1 MTLINDGAVA
11 LGQVGSRL
19 LELQWRH
26 AVELLQRMLS
36 EVAAK
41 TW

>member
-1 MTLINDGAVA
+1 MTLIDDAAVA

-19 LELQWRH
+19 LELQSRH

-36 EVAAK
+36 EVAAR